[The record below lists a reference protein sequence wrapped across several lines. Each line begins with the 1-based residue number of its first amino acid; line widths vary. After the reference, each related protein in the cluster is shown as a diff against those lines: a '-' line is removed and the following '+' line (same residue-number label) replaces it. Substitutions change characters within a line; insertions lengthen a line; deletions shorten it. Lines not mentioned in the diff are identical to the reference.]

1 MKKGILILAALGMT
15 LQLCAQVPR
24 WTSQAWAAAQAELKK
39 AVPQKYAE
47 IEKLQSV
54 NMLAAMEKLR
64 ELAREENIQFPDVF
78 PRFSHDGGAMGQ
90 RMRQP
95 QTPHRG
101 TADALA
107 STERKLHK
115 ERPAEYREIERL
127 RAEADLK
134 VFKLAA
140 KAGIRLPD
148 SMEIYRKKL
157 NVLRIYFPQEYR
169 KARELQRTD
178 AEGGAK
184 ILRGLAAKL
193 ELGLSDPPG
202 KRNAGNASLPQ
213 GDAMIQLRKRFPEE
227 MKKLDKLK
235 HNAPVAYRQQLR
247 KLMEKMNA
255 ENKGK

>member
-1 MKKGILILAALGMT
+1 MKKGILILAAFGMT

-24 WTSQAWAAAQAELKK
+24 WTSREWAAAQAELKK

-255 ENKGK
+255 ETK

>member
-39 AVPQKYAE
+39 AAPQKYAE

-101 TADALA
+101 TVDALA
-107 STERKLHK
+107 SAERKLHK

-184 ILRGLAAKL
+184 ILRSLAAKL
-193 ELGLSDPPG
+193 ELELSDPPG

-255 ENKGK
+255 ENKEK

>member
-39 AVPQKYAE
+39 AAPQKYAE

-78 PRFSHDGGAMGQ
+78 PRISRDGGAMGQ

-95 QTPHRG
+95 QAPSREPHDPM
-101 TADALA
+101 AAL
-107 STERKLHK
+107 EKRLHK

-134 VFKLAA
+134 LFKLAE
-140 KAGIRLPD
+140 KSGIRLPD

-157 NVLRIYFPQEYR
+157 NVLRIYFPQECR
-169 KARELQRTD
+169 KAGELQRVDPD
-178 AEGGAK
+178 ASAK

-213 GDAMIQLRKRFPEE
+213 GDAMIRLRKRFPEE

>member
-39 AVPQKYAE
+39 AAPQKYAE

-95 QTPHRG
+95 QTPHREPHDPM
-101 TADALA
+101 AAL
-107 STERKLHK
+107 EKRLHK

-184 ILRGLAAKL
+184 ILRSLAAKL

-213 GDAMIQLRKRFPEE
+213 GDAMIRLRKRFPEE

>member
-1 MKKGILILAALGMT
+1 MKKGILILAAFGMT

-39 AVPQKYAE
+39 AAPQKYAE

-247 KLMEKMNA
+247 KLMEKMNT
-255 ENKGK
+255 ETK

>member
-1 MKKGILILAALGMT
+1 MKKGILILAAFGMT

-78 PRFSHDGGAMGQ
+78 SRFSHDGGAMGQ

-107 STERKLHK
+107 PAERKLHK

-134 VFKLAA
+134 LFKLAE
-140 KAGIRLPD
+140 KSGIRLPNT
-148 SMEIYRKKL
+148 MEIYRRKL
-157 NVLRIYFPQEYR
+157 NLLRIYFPQECR
-169 KARELQRTD
+169 KAGELQRVDPD
-178 AEGGAK
+178 ASAK
-184 ILRGLAAKL
+184 ILRGLAG
-193 ELGLSDPPG
+193 ET
-202 KRNAGNASLPQ
+202 
-213 GDAMIQLRKRFPEE
+213 
-227 MKKLDKLK
+227 
-235 HNAPVAYRQQLR
+235 
-247 KLMEKMNA
+247 
-255 ENKGK
+255 

>member
-78 PRFSHDGGAMGQ
+78 PRFSRDGGAMGQ

-101 TADALA
+101 TVDALA
-107 STERKLHK
+107 SAERKLHK

-184 ILRGLAAKL
+184 ILRSLAAKL
-193 ELGLSDPPG
+193 ELGLPDPPG

-235 HNAPVAYRQQLR
+235 HNAAVAYRQQLR

>member
-1 MKKGILILAALGMT
+1 MKKGILILTVLCFAVPLFA
-15 LQLCAQVPR
+15 QLSQ
-24 WTSQAWAAAQAELKK
+24 WTSREWAAAQAELKK
-39 AVPQKYAE
+39 AAPQKYAE

-78 PRFSHDGGAMGQ
+78 PRYHGNGGSIGQ
-90 RMRQP
+90 RMRRQQSQP
-95 QTPHRG
+95 ARE
-101 TADALA
+101 ADNAFA
-107 STERKLHK
+107 SAERMLSKQHA
-115 ERPAEYREIERL
+115 AEYREIERL

-140 KAGIRLPD
+140 KAGLRIPVSR
-148 SMEIYRKKL
+148 ETYAKKL
-157 NVLRIYFPQEYR
+157 NVLRVYFPQEYR
-169 KARELQRTD
+169 KAMELQSIDPDTSS
-178 AEGGAK
+178 K

-193 ELGLSDPPG
+193 EIGLTDPPG
-202 KRNAGNASLPQ
+202 KKSVPVPQ
-213 GDAMIQLRKRFPEE
+213 GDSMIQLRKRFPEE

-247 KLMEKMNA
+247 KLMEKMDA

>member
-1 MKKGILILAALGMT
+1 MKKGILILTALCFAVP
-15 LQLCAQVPR
+15 LSAQVSQ
-24 WTSQAWAAAQAELKK
+24 WTSREWATAQAELKK
-39 AVPQKYAE
+39 AAPLKYAE

-54 NMLAAMEKLR
+54 NMLVAMEKLR
-64 ELAREENIQFPDVF
+64 EVAREENIQFPDVF
-78 PRFSHDGGAMGQ
+78 PHIFRDGGAMGQ

-95 QTPHRG
+95 QTPSREPHDPM
-101 TADALA
+101 AAL
-107 STERKLHK
+107 EKMLHK
-115 ERPAEYREIERL
+115 EHSAEYREIELL

-148 SMEIYRKKL
+148 TMEIYRKKL

-184 ILRGLAAKL
+184 ILRSLAAKL
-193 ELGLSDPPG
+193 ELRLPDPPG
-202 KRNAGNASLPQ
+202 KRNASIPQ
-213 GDAMIQLRKRFPEE
+213 GDVMIQLRKRYPEE
-227 MKKLDKLK
+227 MKRLDKLK

-247 KLMEKMNA
+247 NLMEKMNA

>member
-1 MKKGILILAALGMT
+1 MKKGILILAAFGMT

-107 STERKLHK
+107 PAERKLHK

-134 VFKLAA
+134 LFKLAE
-140 KAGIRLPD
+140 KSGIRLPNT
-148 SMEIYRKKL
+148 MEIYRRKL
-157 NVLRIYFPQEYR
+157 NLLRI
-169 KARELQRTD
+169 
-178 AEGGAK
+178 
-184 ILRGLAAKL
+184 ILLHV
-193 ELGLSDPPG
+193 S
-202 KRNAGNASLPQ
+202 S
-213 GDAMIQLRKRFPEE
+213 F
-227 MKKLDKLK
+227 
-235 HNAPVAYRQQLR
+235 RQ
-247 KLMEKMNA
+247 
-255 ENKGK
+255 

>member
-1 MKKGILILAALGMT
+1 MKKGILILAAFGMT

-24 WTSQAWAAAQAELKK
+24 WTSREWAAAQAELKK
-39 AVPQKYAE
+39 AAPQKYAE

>member
-1 MKKGILILAALGMT
+1 MKKGILILTVLCFAVPLFA
-15 LQLCAQVPR
+15 QLSQ
-24 WTSQAWAAAQAELKK
+24 WTSREWAAAQAELKK
-39 AVPQKYAE
+39 AAPQKYAE

-101 TADALA
+101 TVDALA
-107 STERKLHK
+107 SAERKLHK

>member
-1 MKKGILILAALGMT
+1 MKKGILILAAFGMT

-24 WTSQAWAAAQAELKK
+24 WTSREWAAAQAELKK
-39 AVPQKYAE
+39 AAPQKYAE

-101 TADALA
+101 TVDALA
-107 STERKLHK
+107 SAERKLHK

-184 ILRGLAAKL
+184 ILRSLAAKL
-193 ELGLSDPPG
+193 ELELSDPPG

>member
-39 AVPQKYAE
+39 AAPQKYAE

-107 STERKLHK
+107 PAERKLHK
-115 ERPAEYREIERL
+115 ERPAEYREIEWL

-184 ILRGLAAKL
+184 ILRSLAAKL
-193 ELGLSDPPG
+193 ELELSDPPG

-255 ENKGK
+255 ETK

>member
-1 MKKGILILAALGMT
+1 MKKGILILAAFGMT

-193 ELGLSDPPG
+193 ELGFSDPPG

-247 KLMEKMNA
+247 KLMEKMNT
-255 ENKGK
+255 ETK

>member
-39 AVPQKYAE
+39 AAPQKYAE

-101 TADALA
+101 TVDALA
-107 STERKLHK
+107 SAERKLHK

-184 ILRGLAAKL
+184 ILRSLAAKL
-193 ELGLSDPPG
+193 ELELSDSPG

>member
-1 MKKGILILAALGMT
+1 MKKSILILTVLCFAVPLFA
-15 LQLCAQVPR
+15 QLPR

-101 TADALA
+101 TVDVLA
-107 STERKLHK
+107 PAERKLHK

>member
-39 AVPQKYAE
+39 AAPQKYAE

-101 TADALA
+101 TVDALA
-107 STERKLHK
+107 SAERKLHK

-184 ILRGLAAKL
+184 ILRSLAAKL
-193 ELGLSDPPG
+193 ELELSDSPG

-247 KLMEKMNA
+247 KLMEKMNT
-255 ENKGK
+255 ETK

>member
-1 MKKGILILAALGMT
+1 MKKSILILTVLCFAVPLFA
-15 LQLCAQVPR
+15 QLPR

-101 TADALA
+101 MADALA
-107 STERKLHK
+107 PAERKLHK

-134 VFKLAA
+134 LFKLAE
-140 KAGIRLPD
+140 KSGIRLPD

-184 ILRGLAAKL
+184 ILRSLAAKL
-193 ELGLSDPPG
+193 ELELSDPPG

>member
-1 MKKGILILAALGMT
+1 MKKGILILAAFGMT

-115 ERPAEYREIERL
+115 ELPAEYREIERL

-169 KARELQRTD
+169 KARELKRTD

-184 ILRGLAAKL
+184 ILRSLAAKL
-193 ELGLSDPPG
+193 ELELSDPPG

>member
-1 MKKGILILAALGMT
+1 MKKGILILAAFGMT

-24 WTSQAWAAAQAELKK
+24 WTSREWAAAQAELKK
-39 AVPQKYAE
+39 AAPQKYAE

-127 RAEADLK
+127 RAGADLK

-140 KAGIRLPD
+140 KDGIRLPD

-193 ELGLSDPPG
+193 ELGLSDPLG

-247 KLMEKMNA
+247 KLMEKMNT
-255 ENKGK
+255 ETK

>member
-1 MKKGILILAALGMT
+1 MKKGILILAAFGMT

-24 WTSQAWAAAQAELKK
+24 WTSREWAAAQAELKK
-39 AVPQKYAE
+39 AAPQKYAE

-134 VFKLAA
+134 VFKLEA
-140 KAGIRLPD
+140 KAGIRLQD

-193 ELGLSDPPG
+193 ELGLSDPLG

-247 KLMEKMNA
+247 KLMEKMNT
-255 ENKGK
+255 ETK

>member
-1 MKKGILILAALGMT
+1 MKKGILILAAFGMT

-24 WTSQAWAAAQAELKK
+24 WTSREWAAAQAELKK
-39 AVPQKYAE
+39 AAPQKYAE

-247 KLMEKMNA
+247 KLMEKMNT
-255 ENKGK
+255 ETK

>member
-39 AVPQKYAE
+39 AAPQKYAE

-95 QTPHRG
+95 QIPHRG
-101 TADALA
+101 TVDALA
-107 STERKLHK
+107 SAERKLHK

-184 ILRGLAAKL
+184 ILRSLAAKL
-193 ELGLSDPPG
+193 ELELSDSPG

>member
-1 MKKGILILAALGMT
+1 MKKSILILTVLCFAVPLFA
-15 LQLCAQVPR
+15 QLPR

-101 TADALA
+101 TVDVLA
-107 STERKLHK
+107 PAERKLHK

-184 ILRGLAAKL
+184 ILRSLAAKL
-193 ELGLSDPPG
+193 ELELSDPPG